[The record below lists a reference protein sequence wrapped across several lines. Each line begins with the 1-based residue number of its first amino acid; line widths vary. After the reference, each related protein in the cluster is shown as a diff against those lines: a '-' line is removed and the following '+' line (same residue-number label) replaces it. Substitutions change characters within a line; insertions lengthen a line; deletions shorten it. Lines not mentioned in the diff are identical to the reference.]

1 MDIII
6 TQTLRIVRHT
16 GEMIKLHILRFLKV
30 LIKSNSSRS
39 CAYPQTSIM
48 IGSNE
53 TRFVARINR
62 ISLQIVPVID
72 KQRLSCFI
80 LRNIIDTSGKSSYPD
95 TTIMIFIDTIH
106 IVIAQTVHIF
116 FTMKIT
122 GQFIRHSV
130 GRSRL
135 GTDKSVSFCCNPDHS
150 FRILNNKINS
160 SQHGSTSSRND
171 AAFGQISLIIFVG
184 IIHTKHTVFQ
194 TDPQITQFVFTQGTH
209 LIMQ

>member
-39 CAYPQTSIM
+39 CTYPQESII

-62 ISLQIVPVID
+62 IPFQIIPVID
-72 KQRLSCFI
+72 KQCLSCFI
-80 LRNIIDTSGKSSYPD
+80 LRDIIDTSGKSSYPN

-106 IVIAQTVHIF
+106 IIIAQTVHIL

-135 GTDKSVSFCCNPDHS
+135 GTDKSVSFCCNPDDS

-160 SQHGSTSSRND
+160 SQHGSTGSRND
-171 AAFGQISLIIFVG
+171 AAFGQVSFISFIG
-184 IIHTKHTVFQ
+184 IIHTKHAIFQ
-194 TDPQITQFVFTQGTH
+194 TNPQITQFVFAQGTY